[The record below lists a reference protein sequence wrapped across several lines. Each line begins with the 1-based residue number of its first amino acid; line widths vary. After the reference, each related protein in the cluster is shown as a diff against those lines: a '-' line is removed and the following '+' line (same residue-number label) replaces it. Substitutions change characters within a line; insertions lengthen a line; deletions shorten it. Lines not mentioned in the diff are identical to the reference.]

1 MSSLVRLWVV
11 AENTFREAVR
21 DKLLYNL
28 LLFAGLMIASSIVL
42 AKLHIGYDERI
53 YRDVGLG
60 AIAFFGVL
68 IAIFVGVNLV
78 HREISLKT
86 VYSMLAKPVWRWEFL
101 LGKYF
106 GLVVLLA
113 VEVAIM
119 SAFFLGVL
127 WFKDSA
133 VTSGMLYAIGL
144 IFLELALVTAIAI
157 FFSSFTTPYLAGMFT
172 VALWIIGHLL
182 ADVRAFG
189 LQDGS
194 ESIRP
199 ITEFLYWALPNLD
212 RLDIKGDAAA
222 GVAIELRTVGV
233 SAAYALLYS
242 AGLLTAPEE
251 QHRRRQEAP

>member
-1 MSSLVRLWVV
+1 MSGLTRIWVI

-28 LLFAGLMIASSIVL
+28 LLFAALMIASSVVL
-42 AKLHIGYDERI
+42 AKLHVGYDERI

-60 AIAFFGVL
+60 AISFFGVL

-86 VYSMLAKPVWRWEFL
+86 VYSILAKPIHRSEFL
-101 LGKYF
+101 VGKYL
-106 GLVVLLA
+106 GLVVLLGL
-113 VEVAIM
+113 EIAIM
-119 SAFFLGVL
+119 SAFFLCVL
-127 WFKDSA
+127 WFKESE
-133 VTSGMLYAIGL
+133 VTTGMFYAIGM
-144 IFLELALVTAIAI
+144 IFMELAFVTAIAI

-189 LQDGS
+189 MQQGS

-199 ITEFLYWALPNLD
+199 LTEALYWVLPNLD
-212 RLDIKGDAAA
+212 RLDIKGEAAA
-222 GVAIELRTVGV
+222 GAPIELARVAISTL
-233 SAAYALLYS
+233 YALLYS
-242 AGLLTAPEE
+242 SGLLVAALLLF
-251 QHRRRQEAP
+251 RRRDFR